1 MAFCDNCGHVLH
13 PTAKFCGGC
22 GTVLDTPQT
31 DNSQNQTNYAPP
43 PQTNYAP
50 PPPPQTNY
58 APPPSLPKQKRSMGK
73 AKKFGIGFCIF
84 IVIIFAL
91 AVAVSPGSDSGP
103 RAPGEMSESEK
114 IDQIL
119 SEFPERIQQ
128 IKRGQLEDCKYNMAY
143 LQSEAVGDIYKERCI
158 NAILGR

>member
-1 MAFCDNCGHVLH
+1 MAFCDNCGHVLK
-13 PTAKFCGGC
+13 PTAKFCGEC
-22 GTVLDTPQT
+22 GTALDTPQT

-50 PPPPQTNY
+50 PPQTNY
-58 APPPSLPKQKRSMGK
+58 APPPSPKQKRSMGK

-84 IVIIFAL
+84 IVIIFVL
-91 AVAVSPGSDSGP
+91 GVAVSPGSDSGP

-119 SEFPERIQQ
+119 FDFPERIQQ
-128 IKRGQLEDCKYNMAY
+128 LKREQIEDCKNNIAY
-143 LQSEAVGDIYKERCI
+143 LQSTYAGDIYKERCI
-158 NAILGR
+158 DAVLGR

>member
-1 MAFCDNCGHVLH
+1 MTFCDNCGHELRSG
-13 PTAKFCGGC
+13 AKFCGMC
-22 GTVLDTPQT
+22 GNAMVTLPTDTT
-31 DNSQNQTNYAPP
+31 RINNYAP
-43 PQTNYAP
+43 A
-50 PPPPQTNY
+50 PPPQTNY

-128 IKRGQLEDCKYNMAY
+128 IKRAQLEDCKYNMAY
-143 LQSEAVGDIYKERCI
+143 LQSDALGDMYKERCI